1 MYTIAS
7 AVHFLAT
14 NYTMKLLKLLF
25 VAALFFVLVP
35 GVVVSL
41 PPGAS
46 HLTQVAVHSVVFAVV
61 LTFAWKALKKSL

>member
-1 MYTIAS
+1 
-7 AVHFLAT
+7 
-14 NYTMKLLKLLF
+14 MKLLKLLF

-46 HLTQVAVHSVVFAVV
+46 HLTQSAVHAVVFAVV